1 MITFLPGY
9 QFQASLYLNWLNE
22 NKTWQRYENE
32 KINIISGT
40 PTSKWRYIFNN
51 DINFKFRPTPG
62 KILNR
67 LVKLKRYNFLKKIDD
82 FILRIPH
89 HQYLDLSRIVYGN
102 AGYSKSSFKY
112 LRNKNSKATL
122 YLDRACSHILS
133 QEKIMKEEYQK
144 FDLKY
149 EKSNF
154 EKKIHLD
161 EYNYADKII
170 VPSLKTYESF
180 VSHNISKEKLIIQPL
195 FANLHIDQGLIKY
208 DIIKNHED
216 KVVVGFLGGSFIRK
230 GLLYLLRAWN
240 NLNSKDAILLIKS
253 SKQNLVITN
262 EIKKILN
269 QNNNV
274 IFIENFINEIS
285 DFYKTLDI
293 FCMPS
298 IEEGFGMALLEA
310 YLYNCK
316 IISSDAVGASEI
328 ISNRANVHLFENRNT
343 EQLSEILK
351 ILIDKGKKD
360 KSVNNS
366 LNLQSSREQYIKLF
380 IQ

>member
-22 NKTWQRYENE
+22 NKKWQKYQNE

-40 PTSKWRYIFNN
+40 PYSKWRYISRN
-51 DINFKFRPTPG
+51 DINLKFRPTPG

-67 LVKLKRYNFLKKIDD
+67 LINLKRYDFLKKIDD
-82 FILRIPH
+82 YILRIPH

-112 LRNKNSKATL
+112 LRDKNSESTL
-122 YLDRACSHILS
+122 YLDRACSHILT

-144 FDLKY
+144 FDIKY
-149 EKSNF
+149 EKSIS

-161 EYNYADKII
+161 EYNFADKII
-170 VPSLKTYESF
+170 VPSKKTYESF
-180 VSHNISKEKLIIQPL
+180 IDHKISKEKLIIQPL
-195 FANLHIDQGLIKY
+195 FANLNIDHSPIKNE
-208 DIIKNHED
+208 IIKNHDD
-216 KVVVGFLGGSFIRK
+216 KVIVGFLGGSFVRK
-230 GLLYLLRAWN
+230 GLLYLLRAWDN
-240 NLNSKDAILLIKS
+240 IKSKNAILLIKS
-253 SKQNLVITN
+253 SKKNILMN
-262 EIKKILN
+262 SEINKILIKN
-269 QNNNV
+269 DNI
-274 IFIENFINEIS
+274 IFIENYINEIS

-316 IISSDAVGASEI
+316 IISSEAVGASEI
-328 ISNRANVHLFENRNT
+328 ISNMENVNIFENRNSD
-343 EQLSEILK
+343 QLSEILK
-351 ILIDKGKKD
+351 DFINKGKKD
-360 KSVNNS
+360 KSKKNTLS
-366 LNLQSSREQYIKLF
+366 LNSTKEQYVRLF
-380 IQ
+380 I

>member
-9 QFQASLYLNWLNE
+9 QFQASLYLNWLKE
-22 NKTWQRYENE
+22 NKTWQRHENE
-32 KINIISGT
+32 EINIISGT
-40 PTSKWRYIFNN
+40 PSSKWRFIFDH

-67 LVKLKRYNFLKKIDD
+67 LVKLKRYDFLKKIDD
-82 FILRIPH
+82 LILRIPH
-89 HQYLDLSRIVYGN
+89 HQYLDLSRIIYGN
-102 AGYSKSSFKY
+102 AGYSKSSFEY
-112 LRNKNSKATL
+112 LRNKNSEATL

-133 QEKIMKEEYQK
+133 QERIMKEEYQK

-149 EKSNF
+149 EKSGF

-161 EYNYADKII
+161 EYNFADKII
-170 VPSLKTYESF
+170 VPSHKTYESF
-180 VSHNISKEKLIIQPL
+180 VSHNIPKEKLIIQPL
-195 FANLHIDQGLIKY
+195 FANLHINQGPIKY
-208 DIIKNHED
+208 EIIKNHED

-240 NLNSKDAILLIKS
+240 NIKSKDAILLIKS

-269 QNNNV
+269 QNNNI
-274 IFIENFINEIS
+274 IFIENFINEMS
-285 DFYKTLDI
+285 DFYKTVDI

-316 IISSDAVGASEI
+316 IISSEVVGACEM
-328 ISNRANVHLFENRNT
+328 ISNRTNVHLFKNRNSD
-343 EQLSEILK
+343 QLSEILK
-351 ILIDKGKKD
+351 ILIDNGKKN
-360 KSVNNS
+360 KSVENIQKI
-366 LNLQSSREQYIKLF
+366 QSTNEQFIKLF
-380 IQ
+380 I